1 MENRTWLKTKRLEN
15 KLTHDDVAKASGI
28 ERPYY
33 TMIEQGKR
41 RPSVHVAKCIAEV
54 LDFDWVIFFEDKSN
68 DMLQKEGAD
77 CRYVAM

>member
-1 MENRTWLKTKRLEN
+1 LENRTWLKTKRLEN

-28 ERPYY
+28 ERAYY

-41 RPSVHVAKCIAEV
+41 RPSVHVAKSIAEV

-68 DMLQKEGAD
+68 ITLQNKDMNYV
-77 CRYVAM
+77 YVAI